1 MESPFKDTICCT
13 RKIGHAG
20 RKVSETKEERL
31 LVNPKFAL
39 GRRML

>member
-1 MESPFKDTICCT
+1 MERPDTIYRT
-13 RKIGHAG
+13 RKIGQAG
-20 RKVSETKEERL
+20 RKVSETGEERL